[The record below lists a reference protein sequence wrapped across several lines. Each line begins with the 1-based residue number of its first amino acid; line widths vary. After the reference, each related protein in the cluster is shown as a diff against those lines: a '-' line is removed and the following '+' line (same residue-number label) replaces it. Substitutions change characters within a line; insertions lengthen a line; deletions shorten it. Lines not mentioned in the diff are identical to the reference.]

1 MRDTGTQNE
10 VRIMDRTK
18 GGKGKLTHAWP
29 TIDAVNDHSIT
40 TVESTAITVELSN
53 ASYYCGSD
61 IDTIGSALPTR
72 GRTYAVR
79 KDTRGI
85 LGRTT
90 NVQDMLTGLWTRA
103 REETSELQRDSTT
116 GIPNRALGT
125 VQINDHE
132 SVTIRVV
139 SATTAVMEEATPNP

>member
-10 VRIMDRTK
+10 VRIMGWTK
-18 GGKGKLTHAWP
+18 GGKGTLMPAWP

-79 KDTRGI
+79 
-85 LGRTT
+85 
-90 NVQDMLTGLWTRA
+90 
-103 REETSELQRDSTT
+103 
-116 GIPNRALGT
+116 
-125 VQINDHE
+125 
-132 SVTIRVV
+132 
-139 SATTAVMEEATPNP
+139 